1 MLQIETERDIE
12 RLRQVAL
19 LQEAEIERLLARLA
33 ELTRQ
38 LAEALGEDAIQAL
51 QLASEHRPD
60 LIIMDIQLPDLDGIS
75 AALTLKGDPETRHI
89 PIVAMTAYDIAGD
102 QARTLSKVCV
112 AYYQKPIRPHDL
124 VNLVTAILKLPPE
137 SPPAARRPSPARP
150 PGR

>member
-1 MLQIETERDIE
+1 MARATVLIVEDSPAIAQPLADAFRFSSFAVLQ
-12 RLRQVAL
+12 A
-19 LQEAEIERLLARLA
+19 
-33 ELTRQ
+33 
-38 LAEALGEDAIQAL
+38 GDAIQAL

>member
-1 MLQIETERDIE
+1 MARATVLIVEDSPAISEPLADAFRFANFAVLQ
-12 RLRQVAL
+12 A
-19 LQEAEIERLLARLA
+19 AN
-33 ELTRQ
+33 
-38 LAEALGEDAIQAL
+38 AIQAL
-51 QLASEHRPD
+51 QFASERRPD

-124 VNLVTAILKLPPE
+124 VNLVTAILKLPAE
-137 SPPAARRPSPARP
+137 PAPKTHRPSPTRP

>member
-1 MLQIETERDIE
+1 MARATVLIVEDSPAISEPLADAFRFSSFAVLQAANA
-12 RLRQVAL
+12 V
-19 LQEAEIERLLARLA
+19 
-33 ELTRQ
+33 
-38 LAEALGEDAIQAL
+38 QAL

-112 AYYQKPIRPHDL
+112 AYCQKPIRPRDL